1 MCKLGASFLCVHYSL
16 IVYLHKLAT
25 PEMTYIFD
33 FPVISMDCTGE
44 HRDGRQGEDGR
55 EREHSHQTSQ
65 ETQHSRTLRQD
76 KYFQKSV
83 KTI

>member
-1 MCKLGASFLCVHYSL
+1 
-16 IVYLHKLAT
+16 
-25 PEMTYIFD
+25 
-33 FPVISMDCTGE
+33 MDCTGE